1 VKKKAT
7 AVFVES

>member
-7 AVFVES
+7 VFTTP